1 MRVTNNM
8 ITENTKTNINSN
20 KVLVDK
26 YNTQMTTHKKIAK
39 ASEDPVIA
47 IRALRMQTNMSHIEQ
62 YLDHNISE
70 VNAWLEVTGTALS
83 NMKSIL
89 TDIRTQCNNG
99 STDTLNEDDR
109 QTILKSLN
117 ALADQVYTEGNSDYA
132 GRTVFTGYRTGSKLT
147 FMEDEKATKYAID
160 QTFDFK
166 ELHDHRYYYGDTTVP
181 ADADTPCTTQI
192 GTSTYSRLRLA
203 YDKIDGLGDTLL
215 NPENETPFSY
225 TYTDSDGNV
234 LTKAPS
240 TDDPLADGDYSFKVY
255 ADEDEWLAANSTLDA
270 DNNIDTT
277 KGKIVGDNEVVL
289 IKSTGELIFGNEIA
303 HTIAQK
309 EATVNVTYTRTGFSE
324 GEVRPEYYYDCR
336 KINEDLEE
344 PVTLMRTDGE
354 GNIKTQLID
363 FTISSGITI
372 SANTEAH
379 SVFDTAIA
387 RDVQELVDVVSR
399 AINAHTKV
407 ERITEMMHREQYVSD
422 EDQAVLQTYLDA
434 AKKEMD
440 YADDNMQKTYSQYI
454 TNFDN
459 YLEKVNIA
467 LTNVGS
473 LEKRLDLTKTRVENQ
488 KMTVEELQ
496 SNNEDRDISDI
507 IIDYYAS
514 YNAYTASLTAAAK
527 VGEQTLL
534 NYI

>member
-8 ITENTKTNINSN
+8 ITENTKTNINAN

-70 VNAWLEVTGTALS
+70 VNSWLEVTGTALS
-83 NMKSIL
+83 NMKNIL

-109 QTILKSLN
+109 QTILNSLK

-132 GRTVFTGYRTGSKLT
+132 GRTVFTGYRTGTKLT
-147 FMEDEKATKYAID
+147 FMKDEKATTYAID

-181 ADADTPCTTQI
+181 ADASTLCTTEI

-203 YDKIDGLGDTLL
+203 YDKIDGLGDTLM
-215 NPENETPFSY
+215 NTGSATEISY
-225 TYTDSDGNV
+225 TAGNPPV
-234 LTKAPS
+234 TTTLDVTVYE
-240 TDDPLADGDYSFKVY
+240 TEDD
-255 ADEDEWLAANSTLDA
+255 WLAANSTPGGK
-270 DNNIDTT
+270 TE
-277 KGKIVGDNEVVL
+277 GKIVGDDEVVL

-303 HTIAQK
+303 HTITK
-309 EATVNVTYTRTGFSE
+309 SEATVNVTYTRTGFSE

-363 FTISSGITI
+363 FTISNGITI

-387 RDVQELVDVVSR
+387 RDVQELVDVVSH
-399 AINAHTKV
+399 AINAHAKV

>member
-8 ITENTKTNINSN
+8 ITANTKTNINAN

-26 YNTQMTTHKKIAK
+26 YNTQMTTQKKIAK
-39 ASEDPVIA
+39 PSEDPVIA
-47 IRALRMQTNMSHIEQ
+47 IRALRMQTNMCHIEQ

-70 VNAWLEVTGTALS
+70 VNAWLDITGTALT
-83 NMKSIL
+83 NMNKIL
-89 TDIRTQCNNG
+89 TDIRTQCDNG

-117 ALADQVYTEGNSDYA
+117 ALSDQIYTEGNADYA

-147 FMEDEKATKYAID
+147 FMEEEEKTTYAID

-166 ELHDHRYYYGDTTVP
+166 ELQDHRYYYGSVTVP
-181 ADADTPCTTQI
+181 ADAATPCTTEI

-203 YDKIDGLGDTLL
+203 YDKIDGLGDKLMNTGSD
-215 NPENETPFSY
+215 TQISY
-225 TYTDSDGNV
+225 TAGDPPVKTDLNV
-234 LTKAPS
+234 T
-240 TDDPLADGDYSFKVY
+240 VY
-255 ADEDEWLAANSTLDA
+255 NDEDAWLAANPTQ
-270 DNNIDTT
+270 
-277 KGKIVGDNEVVL
+277 GKIVGANEVVF
-289 IKSTGELIFGNEIA
+289 IKSTGELIFGDTIAHEIA
-303 HTIAQK
+303 KK
-309 EATVNVTYTRTGFSE
+309 EATVSVSYTKTGFAE
-324 GEVRPEYYYDCR
+324 GEARPEYYYDCR
-336 KINEDLEE
+336 KMTEDLDA

-354 GNIKTQLID
+354 GNFKPQLIN
-363 FTISSGITI
+363 FTISNGITI
-372 SANTEAH
+372 DANTEAN
-379 SVFDTAIA
+379 SVFDTAIG
-387 RDVQELVDVVSR
+387 RDVRELIDIVSN
-399 AINAHTKV
+399 AINAHAKV
-407 ERITEMMHREQYVSD
+407 DRIEEMMHREQYVSE

-434 AKKEMD
+434 AKIEMD
-440 YADDNMQKTYSQYI
+440 YADDNLQKTYSQYI

-459 YLEKVNIA
+459 YLERVNRAI
-467 LTNVGS
+467 TNVGS

-496 SNNEDRDISDI
+496 SKNEDRDISDI